1 MNIFNGPT
9 LTTKKLVITIDT
21 LRLNLV
27 VTNLKD
33 GNYMIAELDGNA
45 EYQRVV
51 FQSLDKRVI
60 KNELDY
66 LLASN
71 LLNEDLTNLQ
81 VAEIALAISKMDL

>member
-51 FQSLDKRVI
+51 FHSLDKRVI
-60 KNELDY
+60 KSELDY

-81 VAEIALAISKMDL
+81 VAEIALAISKMGL